1 MQRKARRRNFELRID
16 KRFEDKWHGGND
28 RLLLRSFVR
37 ELLTNTEHGN
47 IGDYNDERRRH
58 EAVLL
63 AGQIISYRLDPA
75 STEHMVARSVQ
86 RGRAVYEFKGSMIAF
101 GF

>member
-1 MQRKARRRNFELRID
+1 MQSKARRRNFELRID
-16 KRFEDKWHGGND
+16 KRFEDKWDGGND
-28 RLLLRSFVR
+28 LLLLRSVVR
-37 ELLTNTEHGN
+37 SINTKHGN

-63 AGQIISYRLDPA
+63 AGQIISDRLDPA
-75 STEHMVARSVQ
+75 STKHMVARSVQ